1 MNYTIFFL
9 VSSSP
14 ETVDVQQLDN
24 VWRVNNI
31 LSDNSNFNNNNNNQ
45 DLVSPIVPSITI
57 VDGDDT
63 LREIDDD
70 SQKSRINDATDQP
83 LYSQPLTNFETYLFG
98 LLQNRSN
105 TKESFNPEK
114 IVTTKLV
121 DCESTVTAL
130 NENNFLSEKKE
141 MQNLKM
147 ENNLLNETSDISSD
161 KLVSNNYSFENFEDI
176 IMVQNEEE
184 SVGNDFDTNDNIRR
198 RLDNE
203 IVDVA
208 LLTLNDVPNLKPEQS
223 DPDSALRQQ
232 EIEIK
237 CQNTNGDL

>member
-1 MNYTIFFL
+1 ML
-9 VSSSP
+9 KK
-14 ETVDVQQLDN
+14 
-24 VWRVNNI
+24 
-31 LSDNSNFNNNNNNQ
+31 LSQ
-45 DLVSPIVPSITI
+45 
-57 VDGDDT
+57 
-63 LREIDDD
+63 R
-70 SQKSRINDATDQP
+70 
-83 LYSQPLTNFETYLFG
+83 
-98 LLQNRSN
+98 
-105 TKESFNPEK
+105 
-114 IVTTKLV
+114 
-121 DCESTVTAL
+121 
-130 NENNFLSEKKE
+130 NNFLSEKKE

>member
-105 TKESFNPEK
+105 TKESFNAEK
-114 IVTTKLV
+114 IVTTK
-121 DCESTVTAL
+121 
-130 NENNFLSEKKE
+130 
-141 MQNLKM
+141 
-147 ENNLLNETSDISSD
+147 
-161 KLVSNNYSFENFEDI
+161 
-176 IMVQNEEE
+176 
-184 SVGNDFDTNDNIRR
+184 
-198 RLDNE
+198 
-203 IVDVA
+203 
-208 LLTLNDVPNLKPEQS
+208 
-223 DPDSALRQQ
+223 
-232 EIEIK
+232 
-237 CQNTNGDL
+237 